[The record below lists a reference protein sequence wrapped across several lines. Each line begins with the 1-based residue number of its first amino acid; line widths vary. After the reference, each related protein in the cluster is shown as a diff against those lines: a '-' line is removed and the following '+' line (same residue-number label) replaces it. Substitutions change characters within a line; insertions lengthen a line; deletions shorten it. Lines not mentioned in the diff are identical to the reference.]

1 MFDDHNLLVF
11 FVNISGIC
19 VGVRECRQEG
29 VGCVREEI
37 RSLLLVVR
45 IAENMIRQRHIRS
58 AG

>member
-11 FVNISGIC
+11 VNINGIC
-19 VGVRECRQEG
+19 VGVRECRQES

-37 RSLLLVVR
+37 KSLLLVVR
-45 IAENMIRQRHIRS
+45 IVENKIRQRHIRS